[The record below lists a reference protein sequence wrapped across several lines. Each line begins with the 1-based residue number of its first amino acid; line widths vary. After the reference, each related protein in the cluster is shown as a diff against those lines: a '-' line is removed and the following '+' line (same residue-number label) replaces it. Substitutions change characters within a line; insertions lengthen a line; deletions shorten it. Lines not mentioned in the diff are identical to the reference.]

1 MSAIVILTWA
11 FERKSD
17 IFRAEV
23 EDNDDCEMESDN
35 RELIH
40 TELLD
45 LAWCE
50 SYLINKE
57 IKW

>member
-35 RELIH
+35 RELNASH
-40 TELLD
+40 
-45 LAWCE
+45 
-50 SYLINKE
+50 SYWTFRLGLMWILSDK
-57 IKW
+57 